1 MCELD
6 ENRLLAETVLA
17 LLTRLI
23 RDHVTCLEQKN
34 AEVSNNSYG
43 PLAFLDYSSSALL
56 TFEPTRN
63 LETSPDMNDL

>member
-1 MCELD
+1 MSSHPLRSLYLCRCAYVLVCELD

-34 AEVSNNSYG
+34 AEVSTIVI
-43 PLAFLDYSSSALL
+43 LAFLDYPLRAL
-56 TFEPTRN
+56 F
-63 LETSPDMNDL
+63 